1 VEAKTSKKASSGEV
15 EERLTPKINGRC
27 RSYHAQVHG
36 IVWIDHSGNSHDW
49 LNTGLRQSPMGSVGS
64 VVLQAVQVL
73 VALPAV
79 FASVRLLLLHA
90 HSAWIGGGSFWVKN
104 RESSISVVMELL
116 VSMSVL
122 KEMSVNLSNVK
133 QE

>member
-1 VEAKTSKKASSGEV
+1 
-15 EERLTPKINGRC
+15 
-27 RSYHAQVHG
+27 
-36 IVWIDHSGNSHDW
+36 
-49 LNTGLRQSPMGSVGS
+49 MGSVGS